1 MYRKGTLQNFLS
13 FYDKVVVLGISKSH
27 VLGPTIE
34 NCFMSLDKEILLSV
48 A

>member
-1 MYRKGTLQNFLS
+1 MYRKGTLQNLLS
-13 FYDKVVVLGISKSH
+13 FYDKVLGISKSH
-27 VLGPTIE
+27 ILGPTIE